1 MTDQQPEFKEIDKQL
16 VGEPIAVAKYT
27 LQPVAQVTG
36 QRMSIEGE
44 TGGGAGAWLRVNPVK
59 VIVCEDGG
67 KEYEVSITDDTREAV
82 QQIAQA
88 GLLVAAV
95 CGLAIIGIKILGFRQ
110 NKETKR

>member
-44 TGGGAGAWLRVNPVK
+44 TGGGAGALLRVTPVK
-59 VIVCEDGG
+59 VIVSESDG
-67 KEYEVSITDDTREAV
+67 KEYEVPITDDSREV
-82 QQIAQA
+82 VHQIAQA

-95 CGLAIIGIKILGFRQ
+95 CGLAIIGIRIFRFIQ